1 MQKAKDNGITFVT
14 IPPHT
19 SHKLQPVDVSVYY
32 PFEEYFAQA
41 MDDWMRSNPGEMVR
55 INHIS
60 QFVKHAMIHSMT
72 PNNILAGFQKTGIFP
87 LNTEI
92 FQDADFEV
100 AEMTHRPD
108 PTGGPC
114 TPSPQPRT
122 SLVIATS
129 HTNATPSTSSGIQ
142 NHEDRYVSPSML
154 FPAPKAQPR
163 KSTSAGRKRGKKMV
177 LTDKPVKQA
186 REKATRKRMLPKVKS
201 AKHKKN
207 TLWSHHRTQK
217 LTLRLH
223 L

>member
-14 IPPHT
+14 IPPYT

-55 INHIS
+55 ISHIS

-108 PTGGPC
+108 PTGGP
-114 TPSPQPRT
+114 PVLHLHNQEHHL
-122 SLVIATS
+122 SLPH
-129 HTNATPSTSSGIQ
+129 HTL
-142 NHEDRYVSPSML
+142 ML
-154 FPAPKAQPR
+154 
-163 KSTSAGRKRGKKMV
+163 
-177 LTDKPVKQA
+177 
-186 REKATRKRMLPKVKS
+186 
-201 AKHKKN
+201 
-207 TLWSHHRTQK
+207 HHRPVAGYRIMKTGMS
-217 LTLRLH
+217 LH
-223 L
+223 LCFFQLQKPSHESLQAQEEREERRWF